1 MNNNKS
7 QSNNHN
13 SSKTGSQNLGRLI
26 MKLRQLE
33 RHPRTFGE
41 GGPLTPSEIHTIDAI
56 GCEGGILMS
65 ELAARL
71 SITKGAVTQIFRRLE
86 SKGLVKRSPHAN
98 DSRAVII
105 SLTEKGKN
113 AFRVHE
119 ELHLNFYKELSAQ
132 LDEKEIQIF
141 EKCIQKLNEFLEK

>member
-1 MNNNKS
+1 
-7 QSNNHN
+7 
-13 SSKTGSQNLGRLI
+13 
-26 MKLRQLE
+26 
-33 RHPRTFGE
+33 
-41 GGPLTPSEIHTIDAI
+41 
-56 GCEGGILMS
+56 MS

-113 AFRVHE
+113 AFRVHK